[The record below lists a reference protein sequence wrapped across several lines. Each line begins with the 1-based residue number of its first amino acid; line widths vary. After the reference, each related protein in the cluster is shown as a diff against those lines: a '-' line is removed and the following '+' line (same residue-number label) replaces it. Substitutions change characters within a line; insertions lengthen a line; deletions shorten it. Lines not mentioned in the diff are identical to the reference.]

1 MNLNELKNNFEPI
14 SKNLPKIPSNY
25 QKKLL
30 QLVENLSLSKQ
41 KFLRGEDLKQVDKII
56 CDHNKSE
63 SIRYFDFIWQKLDK
77 WYHSGHIL
85 FNDKWKIKANQL

>member
-41 KFLRGEDLKQVDKII
+41 KFLRGEDLKQVDKFI

-63 SIRYFDFIWQKLDK
+63 VKVSDLLT
-77 WYHSGHIL
+77 L
-85 FNDKWKIKANQL
+85 FGKNWINDTIVDTYSSMS

>member
-1 MNLNELKNNFEPI
+1 MTHYKELDKLFKNLNLNELKNNFEPI

-30 QLVENLSLSKQ
+30 LLVENLSLSKQ

-56 CDHNKSE
+56 CYHNKSE

-77 WYHSGHIL
+77 
-85 FNDKWKIKANQL
+85 